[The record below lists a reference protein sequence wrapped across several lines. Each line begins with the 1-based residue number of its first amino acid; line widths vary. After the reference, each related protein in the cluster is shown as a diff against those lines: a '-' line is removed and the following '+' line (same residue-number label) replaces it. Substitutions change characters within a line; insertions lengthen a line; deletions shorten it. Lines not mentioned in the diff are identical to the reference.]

1 MSKLKIRP
9 IGDRIL
15 LQLIEEKEQVRGG
28 IVIPDSAR
36 EKPQHAKVV
45 ALGAGTRTKDGVLHP
60 FLVKLGDTVVISK
73 YGGSEVKLDEQK
85 YTLVRED
92 DILGLLT

>member
-1 MSKLKIRP
+1 MTPLNIRP

-15 LQLIEEKEQVRGG
+15 LQFIEEKEQVRGG

-36 EKPQHAKVV
+36 EKPQRAKVV
-45 ALGAGTRTKDGVLHP
+45 ALGAGTRTKNGPITP
-60 FLVKLGDTVVISK
+60 FLVKVGDTVLVAP
-73 YGGSEVKLDEQK
+73 YGGSEVKVQERK

-92 DILGLLT
+92 DILGRLT